1 MKEIENKMNMIFE
14 TAPLRLGQY
23 NRLEVIKELDFGLYL
38 DGYVEEILIPRVY
51 VPEGTQIG
59 QFLDVFIYRD
69 SEDRLI
75 ATTLKPLA
83 VVGDFAYLKVKDVSK
98 LGVFMDWGL
107 LKDLLVPFGNQL
119 SKMGLGRSYM
129 VYVYIDEETERI
141 VATAKIDNH
150 LEKDI
155 AGLVEGQE
163 VSLIPYEYTDLGI
176 KALIDKKHIGIIYKS
191 EVFQEVTLGQVT
203 KGFIKKIRTDE
214 KIDLSLL
221 KQSYD
226 RIDNVKFQIFTLLES
241 NNGFLP
247 YTDKTD
253 SEVIYRDLQMS
264 KKDFKKAI
272 GGLYRENKIQLAT
285 DGIYIVK

>member
-1 MKEIENKMNMIFE
+1 MVYE
-14 TAPLRLGQY
+14 TAPLRLGQF
-23 NRLEVIKELDFGLYL
+23 NRLEVIKDLDFGLYL

-59 QFLDVFIYRD
+59 QFLEVFIYRD

-155 AGLVEGQE
+155 SSLTEGQE

-176 KALIDKKHIGIIYKS
+176 KALIDKKHMGIVYKS
-191 EVFQEVTLGQVT
+191 EVFQNVTLGEPT
-203 KGFIKKIRTDE
+203 KGYIKKIRTDG
-214 KIDLSLL
+214 KIDLAFV

-226 RIDNVKFQIFTLLES
+226 RIDNIKSEIYSLLQS
-241 NNGFLP
+241 KDGFLP

-253 SEVIYRDLQMS
+253 ADIIYRDLQMS

-272 GGLYRENKIQLAT
+272 GGLYRDNKVTLNN